1 MINRN
6 DLFYKIAHFLSFFAL
21 GGFVCRPPIGAGPV
35 SRMGFLNGRTIR
47 INSQKTLI
55 IHSNFFIV

>member
-6 DLFYKIAHFLSFFAL
+6 DLFYKIAHFLSFLAL
-21 GGFVCRPPIGAGPV
+21 GGFVCRPPTGAGPV
-35 SRMGFLNGRTIR
+35 SRTGFLNGRTIR

-55 IHSNFFIV
+55 KIFSFFIL